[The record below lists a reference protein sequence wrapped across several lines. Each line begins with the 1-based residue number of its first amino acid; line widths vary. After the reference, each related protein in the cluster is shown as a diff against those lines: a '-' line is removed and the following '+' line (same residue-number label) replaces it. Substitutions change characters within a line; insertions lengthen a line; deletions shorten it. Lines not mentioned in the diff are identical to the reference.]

1 MGYETELILDVVVPA
16 NRRAAFR
23 RALQRKQRDTNDE
36 AHYIFQQLRLSK
48 YRSVEFG
55 DPDAPG
61 ASGELVPAVCPD
73 EEEGL
78 VTAVYLEAAPSTGKW
93 YHTEELA
100 HWLCA
105 QGCEGRIIQ
114 QSRESDGDCWGWE
127 FARGYIRTLNL
138 RPSSKWRK
146 VEPEPE
152 PDLKPEP
159 ETKGKTRAGARAK
172 SKSRS
177 ASSGRTPRARRRKK
191 AG

>member
-16 NRRAAFR
+16 SRRAAFR
-23 RALQRKQRDTNDE
+23 RALQRKQRDTKDE

-48 YRSVEFG
+48 YRSVEFS

-61 ASGELVPAVCPD
+61 ASGELVPAVYPD

-78 VTAVYLEAAPSTGKW
+78 VTAVYLDAEPSTGKW

-100 HWLCA
+100 NWLCA

-152 PDLKPEP
+152 PEP
-159 ETKGKTRAGARAK
+159 QRGGKTGSRARAK
-172 SKSRS
+172 SKSRA
-177 ASSGRTPRARRRKK
+177 ASSGRSRRARRRMQ